1 MARLNIVLV
10 IALLLSS
17 FWLVRVSYEARSSFV
32 QLERAGAQAQELA
45 VEHDRLKVDRRTAA
59 TPLVVEEAVRTKL
72 RMFATNPSVTHYVT
86 DVPTSARSAAV
97 PSVKASAAASEARP

>member
-1 MARLNIVLV
+1 MARFNLFLV
-10 IALLLSS
+10 VVLLLSS

-59 TPLVVEEAVRTKL
+59 TPLVVEEAVRTRL
-72 RMFATNPSVTHYVT
+72 RMFATSPSVTHYVT
-86 DVPTSARSAAV
+86 DVPASARPAIA
-97 PSVKASAAASEARP
+97 PSVTASASTSGARP

>member
-1 MARLNIVLV
+1 MARLNIILV

-32 QLERAGAQAQELA
+32 QLERARAQAQELA

-72 RMFATNPSVTHYVT
+72 RMFATNPSVTHYVN
-86 DVPTSARSAAV
+86 DVPASARSVAA
-97 PSVKASAAASEARP
+97 PSVTASATGSGAHP